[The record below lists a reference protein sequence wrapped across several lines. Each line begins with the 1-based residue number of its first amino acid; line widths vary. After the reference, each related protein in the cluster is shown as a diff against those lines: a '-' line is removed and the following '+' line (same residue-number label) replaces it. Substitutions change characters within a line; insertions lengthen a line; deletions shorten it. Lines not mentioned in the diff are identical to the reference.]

1 MKKIIYLFAFVLL
14 LSSCNSSDNE
24 TNAENQDSLKN
35 QEAANVTIDLEKLK
49 EKVVNWRGG
58 VFLKEVSAENG
69 NINIVYVKDFS
80 ELKSLY
86 PMLTT
91 TEADYK
97 KELGKAFEIDKMLAE
112 LPVKTFLKFRDALSV
127 SILIPFEG
135 VNYKLKI
142 TKKDIE
148 TFAGTTL
155 DEIDKDYTANY
166 GDKYVFDE
174 AGRKKFVAKFV
185 TK

>member
-1 MKKIIYLFAFVLL
+1 MKNFIYLFAFVLFF
-14 LSSCNSSDNE
+14 SSCNSSDNE
-24 TNAENQDSLKN
+24 SNDENQDSL
-35 QEAANVTIDLEKLK
+35 QNVGDASITIDAEKLK

-58 VFLKEVSAENG
+58 AFLKEVSAENG

-80 ELKSLY
+80 ELKSLF

-91 TEADYK
+91 SEEDYK

-112 LPVKTFLKFRDALSV
+112 LPVKTFLKFREALSV

-135 VNYKLKI
+135 VNYSVKV

-148 TFAGTTL
+148 TFTGTTL

-174 AGRKKFVAKFV
+174 AGRKKFVSKFV